1 MGGNFNSIIGNQRGL
16 INGDENDKNYLP
28 QGYDLDTIKYVSNN
42 EDISVN
48 EYSQHWLDLF
58 IATNMKILNL
68 EVLHR
73 L

>member
-48 EYSQHWLDLF
+48 EYSQHWLDLC